1 MLLWSCPRAGLE
13 SLESLTGL
21 CPVRCHRGLEGFLQN
36 LEGQREG
43 PGQDPHCPGEFLT
56 QVEVGWKLFHRAA
69 ASVLTAR
76 TGFLCRQGAP
86 AGPHREEHPTQ
97 TPREPQ
103 GLSIGPTAELPP
115 EEREGEASGVCAW
128 LQMK

>member
-1 MLLWSCPRAGLE
+1 MEIVSQSSCQCPHSKDRIPLQ
-13 SLESLTGL
+13 TGS
-21 CPVRCHRGLEGFLQN
+21 
-36 LEGQREG
+36 
-43 PGQDPHCPGEFLT
+43 T
-56 QVEVGWKLFHRAA
+56 
-69 ASVLTAR
+69 
-76 TGFLCRQGAP
+76 
-86 AGPHREEHPTQ
+86 AGPHREEPPTQ